1 MEYTAVIRTLGKAG
15 EKYRC
20 LLDSLVNQ
28 TIKPSRILV
37 YIAEGYAI
45 PKETIGWEEYI
56 YVKKGMVAQR
66 ALDYREVETEYIL
79 FLDDD
84 VYLPPDGVE
93 YLFNAMK
100 QYDGDVI
107 SPDVFNNA
115 GRSTKQEIP
124 LILSGRISVRYKD
137 NTWGYKV
144 MRNGGYSYNKHPRP
158 IMKSQTN
165 AGPCF
170 LCKKNDFEKIR
181 FQEELWL
188 DDMPYALGEDQ
199 TMFYKMFLSGLNVL
213 TSYDSG
219 IKHLDAG
226 TTIKNAEKEK
236 VLAFC
241 DCRFKLIFW
250 KRFLFDNVTRANK
263 VVNLI
268 CFVYTMIINLLISLI
283 KGNTT
288 IFKQK
293 YSGYR
298 SGFQFLKT
306 NSAK

>member
-1 MEYTAVIRTLGKAG
+1 MEYTVAIRTLGKAK

-144 MRNGGYSYNKHPRP
+144 MRNGGYSYNKHPHP

-213 TSYDSG
+213 TSS
-219 IKHLDAG
+219 IL
-226 TTIKNAEKEK
+226 
-236 VLAFC
+236 
-241 DCRFKLIFW
+241 R
-250 KRFLFDNVTRANK
+250 
-263 VVNLI
+263 
-268 CFVYTMIINLLISLI
+268 
-283 KGNTT
+283 
-288 IFKQK
+288 
-293 YSGYR
+293 
-298 SGFQFLKT
+298 
-306 NSAK
+306 

>member
-1 MEYTAVIRTLGKAG
+1 MEYTVAIRTLGTAG
-15 EKYRC
+15 EKYQC
-20 LLDSLVNQ
+20 LLDSLANQ
-28 TIKPSRILV
+28 TIKPQKILI
-37 YIAEGYAI
+37 YIAEGYPV
-45 PKETIGWEEYI
+45 PKETVGIEEYI
-56 YVKKGMVAQR
+56 YVKKWMVAQR
-66 ALDYREVETEYIL
+66 ALDYGKIETEYIL

-100 QYDGDVI
+100 QNNGDVI

-137 NTWGYKV
+137 TTWGYKV

-181 FQEELWL
+181 FQEETWL

-199 TMFYKMFLSGLNVL
+199 TMFYKMFLLGLNVL

-226 TTIKNAEKEK
+226 TAVNNVEKEK

-250 KRFLFDNVTRANK
+250 KKFLFDNVTRANK
-263 VVNLI
+263 IVNLI
-268 CFVYTMIINLLISLI
+268 CFVYSMIVNLLVSLV
-283 KGNTT
+283 KGNMT
-288 IFKQK
+288 ILKQK
-293 YSGYR
+293 YSGYK

-306 NSAK
+306 NSSK

>member
-1 MEYTAVIRTLGKAG
+1 MEYTVAIRTLGTAG
-15 EKYRC
+15 EKYQC
-20 LLDSLVNQ
+20 LLDSLINQ
-28 TIKPSRILV
+28 TIKPARIIV
-37 YIAEGYAI
+37 YIAEGYHI
-45 PKETIGWEEYI
+45 PKETAGIEEYI

-66 ALDYREVETEYIL
+66 ALDYKEVTTDYIL

-84 VYLPPDGVE
+84 VYIPPYGVE
-93 YLFNAMK
+93 RLFDSLEKYN
-100 QYDGDVI
+100 GDVI

-124 LILSGRISVRYKD
+124 LRLSGRISVRFND

-213 TSYDSG
+213 TSYNSG

-226 TTIKNAEKEK
+226 TAVNNVEKDK

-250 KRFLFDNVTRANK
+250 KKFLFDNVTRSSK

-268 CFVYTMIINLLISLI
+268 CFIYTIIINMLISLI
-283 KGNTT
+283 KGDMT
-288 IFKQK
+288 ILKQK
-293 YSGYR
+293 CSGYK
-298 SGFQFLKT
+298 SGLQFFKT
-306 NSAK
+306 NSAR

>member
-1 MEYTAVIRTLGKAG
+1 MEYTVAIRTLGTAG
-15 EKYRC
+15 EKYQC

-28 TIKPSRILV
+28 TIKPTKIIV
-37 YIAEGYAI
+37 YIAEGYPI
-45 PKETIGWEEYI
+45 PKETVGIEEYI

-66 ALDYREVETEYIL
+66 ALDYKEITTDYIL

-84 VYLPPDGVE
+84 VYIPPYGVE
-93 YLFNAMK
+93 RLFNSLEK
-100 QYDGDVI
+100 YNGDVI

-115 GRSTKQEIP
+115 RRSTKQEIP
-124 LILSGRISVRYKD
+124 LRLSGRISVRFND
-137 NTWGYKV
+137 HTWGYKV
-144 MRNGGYSYNKHPRP
+144 MRNGGYSYNKHPHP

-181 FQEELWL
+181 FQKEKWL

-226 TTIKNAEKEK
+226 TAVNNVEKEK

-250 KRFLFDNVTRANK
+250 KKFLFDNVTRASK

-283 KGNTT
+283 KGDMT
-288 IFKQK
+288 ILKQK
-293 YSGYR
+293 YSGYK

-306 NSAK
+306 DSAK

>member
-15 EKYRC
+15 EKYQC

-144 MRNGGYSYNKHPRP
+144 MRNGGYSYNKHPHP

-181 FQEELWL
+181 FQEERWL

-199 TMFYKMFLSGLNVL
+199 NYINRVKARWADVYPDLIDVANRVVEERRTANRLSDEYNRKIWKVGNYLDEHWLCGDENMEFDDVMDNLKYCYNKRLENLNN
-213 TSYDSG
+213 
-219 IKHLDAG
+219 
-226 TTIKNAEKEK
+226 TI
-236 VLAFC
+236 
-241 DCRFKLIFW
+241 
-250 KRFLFDNVTRANK
+250 T
-263 VVNLI
+263 NLRKW
-268 CFVYTMIINLLISLI
+268 N
-283 KGNTT
+283 
-288 IFKQK
+288 
-293 YSGYR
+293 
-298 SGFQFLKT
+298 
-306 NSAK
+306 

>member
-1 MEYTAVIRTLGKAG
+1 MHNG
-15 EKYRC
+15 
-20 LLDSLVNQ
+20 
-28 TIKPSRILV
+28 P
-37 YIAEGYAI
+37 
-45 PKETIGWEEYI
+45 
-56 YVKKGMVAQR
+56 
-66 ALDYREVETEYIL
+66 LDYREVETEYIL

-124 LILSGRISVRYKD
+124 LFLSGRISVRYKD

-144 MRNGGYSYNKHPRP
+144 MRNGGYSYNKHPHP

-165 AGPCF
+165 AGSCF

-293 YSGYR
+293 YYGYK
-298 SGFQFLKT
+298 SGFHFLTT
-306 NSAK
+306 NSSK

>member
-1 MEYTAVIRTLGKAG
+1 MEYTVAIRTLGKAK
-15 EKYRC
+15 EKYQC

-144 MRNGGYSYNKHPRP
+144 MRNGGYSYNKHPHP

-165 AGPCF
+165 AGSCF

-268 CFVYTMIINLLISLI
+268 CFVYTMIINS
-283 KGNTT
+283 N
-288 IFKQK
+288 Q
-293 YSGYR
+293 
-298 SGFQFLKT
+298 
-306 NSAK
+306 